1 VISKK
6 VQGKKCYLKKLE
18 THNSWCSLL
27 LEICNC
33 YGNLKD
39 YQTVLNF
46 KYDFK
51 RYLLIE
57 DFDLKTV
64 FMITL
69 TISFIKEKLLNI
81 KI

>member
-1 VISKK
+1 M
-6 VQGKKCYLKKLE
+6 
-18 THNSWCSLL
+18 
-27 LEICNC
+27 
-33 YGNLKD
+33 
-39 YQTVLNF
+39 
-46 KYDFK
+46 YDFK

-69 TISFIKEKLLNI
+69 IISFIKEKLLNI

>member
-1 VISKK
+1 MISKK

-18 THNSWCSLL
+18 THNSWYSLL

-39 YQTVLNF
+39 YQTVLN
-46 KYDFK
+46 FK